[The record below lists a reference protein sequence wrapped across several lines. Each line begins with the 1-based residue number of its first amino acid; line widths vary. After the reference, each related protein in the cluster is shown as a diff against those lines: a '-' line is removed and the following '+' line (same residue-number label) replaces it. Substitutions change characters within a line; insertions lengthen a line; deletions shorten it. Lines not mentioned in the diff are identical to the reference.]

1 MDWNSSALWGI
12 IGLFGGFLCSF
23 IFYKL
28 SDKTKRLTYSINSQ
42 TLITNNLSEIEG
54 VSITFG
60 NQPIDNLV
68 TTTITLKSVGKD
80 TVEMKDFGRA
90 KPLCFKTIGEFLLQ
104 DNIDSTIAKNS
115 RPDNLMKPK
124 LDGNN
129 TILLE
134 YDYLSQGDTIIFT
147 LLHTGEISLEGK
159 LKTGT
164 LLKSDLFQRITNITE
179 TISNI
184 FIILMMFIALFF
196 YIGISGLEGTF
207 RASGSFVIYLML
219 GICLIDYYYNKLKK

>member
-60 NQPIDNLV
+60 NHPIDNLV

-80 TVEMKDFGRA
+80 AIEMKDFGRA
-90 KPLCFKTIGEFLLQ
+90 KPLCFKTTGKFLLQ
-104 DNIDSTIAKNS
+104 DNIDSTITKNS
-115 RPDNLMKPK
+115 RPDNLMK
-124 LDGNN
+124 
-129 TILLE
+129 T
-134 YDYLSQGDTIIFT
+134 
-147 LLHTGEISLEGK
+147 K
-159 LKTGT
+159 LKMI
-164 LLKSDLFQRITNITE
+164 FQLR
-179 TISNI
+179 
-184 FIILMMFIALFF
+184 
-196 YIGISGLEGTF
+196 
-207 RASGSFVIYLML
+207 
-219 GICLIDYYYNKLKK
+219 